1 MLRSMAYLVLVLA
14 LCLMPENAEAP
25 ACAGYS
31 YPYLECHDR
40 ARQRDY
46 GSRAVR
52 PATLSH
58 PGCDAASGDVPLSL
72 CSDGRSSRV
81 IACTL
86 QRTYA

>member
-1 MLRSMAYLVLVLA
+1 MLRSMTYLVLVPA

-25 ACAGYS
+25 ACAGCS
-31 YPYLECHDR
+31 YLYPECHDR
-40 ARQRDY
+40 ARQPDY

-72 CSDGRSSRV
+72 CSDGRSSGV
-81 IACTL
+81 TACTL
-86 QRTYA
+86 QKIYA